1 MVAKVCTYL
10 AAFVVTVG
18 IPLLAVMKMRKH
30 FHELCVR
37 YLFGATLIRIWLREF
52 GMYVLSLFMAAA
64 VLILLE
70 IFLFQ
75 RLFLYVQYML
85 YPISSLA
92 LAAGSIAVFGV
103 LLAVIVTPSRL
114 RAGVGGKDHAK
125 N

>member
-1 MVAKVCTYL
+1 M
-10 AAFVVTVG
+10 
-18 IPLLAVMKMRKH
+18 
-30 FHELCVR
+30 R

-52 GMYVLSLFMAAA
+52 GMYVLSLLTASAM
-64 VLILLE
+64 L
-70 IFLFQ
+70 IFLETFLLQ

-92 LAAGSIAVFGV
+92 LAAGSVVVFGV
-103 LLAVIVTPSRL
+103 FLTIIVAPSRL